1 MCDVARKGEDLK
13 IIFNDGTELQI
24 QSANVDSSGALRI
37 KAISTTQE
45 QLRALFS
52 DPLRTKK
59 LIVEERGQTLTVYE
73 NYTQFDGITVYNAGI
88 LEPFLYKEGE
98 TPAERMDAAEAA
110 VMRTQSDMQM
120 AVAELTMVIAAL
132 TGGMGGDGNV

>member
-1 MCDVARKGEDLK
+1 MRDIARKGEDLK

-37 KAISTTQE
+37 KSISATQE
-45 QLRALFS
+45 RLRAMFS
-52 DPLRTKK
+52 DAVKTKK
-59 LIVEERGQTLTVYE
+59 ITVEERGQTLTVYE
-73 NYTQFDGITVYNAGI
+73 NYTRFEGITVYNAGI

>member
-1 MCDVARKGEDLK
+1 MK

-24 QSANVDSSGALRI
+24 QQAQVVEGALRI
-37 KAISTTQE
+37 KTISATQD
-45 QLRALFS
+45 QLREMFS
-52 DPLRTKK
+52 DVVKTKK
-59 LIVEERGQTLTVYE
+59 ITVEERGQIIGEPYE
-73 NYTQFDGITVYNAGI
+73 NYTRFEGITVYNAGI